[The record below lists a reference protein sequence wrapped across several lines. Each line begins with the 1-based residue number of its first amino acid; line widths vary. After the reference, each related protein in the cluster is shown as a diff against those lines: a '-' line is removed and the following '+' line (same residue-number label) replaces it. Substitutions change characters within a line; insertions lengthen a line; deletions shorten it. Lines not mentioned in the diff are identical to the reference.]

1 MFGLGGIGLKIAI
14 AAILFS
20 VISGGYFYIQS
31 LRSDLKLAAQVQ
43 AQLEDNIR
51 AKDAAMEQTRRDIE
65 NMNRIQGELNTRLR
79 AAENTS
85 NELARRFNVDR
96 NGNERNLGR
105 IAGERPAVVEVRI
118 NRGTRDALRC
128 NEIITGSPLTE
139 DERNGKVRNSIC
151 QNLLPAPTAS
161 GATR

>member
-31 LRSDLKLAAQVQ
+31 LRSDLKLAAEVRGK
-43 AQLEDNIR
+43 LEDSIK
-51 AKDAAMEQTRRDIE
+51 AKDAAMEQTRRDLE
-65 NMNRIQGELNTRLR
+65 NMNRIQSDLNGRLR

-151 QNLLPAPTAS
+151 QDLLPSSTAGAP
-161 GATR
+161 R

>member
-1 MFGLGGIGLKIAI
+1 MFGLSGIGLKIAI

-31 LRSDLKLAAQVQ
+31 LRSELQLAAEVQ
-43 AQLEDNIR
+43 AKLEDNIK
-51 AKDAAMEQTRRDIE
+51 AKDAAMDQMKRDIE
-65 NMNRIQGELNTRLR
+65 NMNRIQTDLNTKLR
-79 AAENTS
+79 AAEATT

-96 NGNERNLGR
+96 NGNERNIGR
-105 IAGERPAVVEVRI
+105 IAGERPAAVETKI

-139 DERNGKVRNSIC
+139 DEKSGKVRNSIC
-151 QNLLPAPTAS
+151 PDLMPAVEKKP
-161 GATR
+161 

>member
-31 LRSDLKLAAQVQ
+31 LRSDLKLAAEVRGK
-43 AQLEDNIR
+43 LEDSIK
-51 AKDAAMEQTRRDIE
+51 AKDAAMEQTRRDLE
-65 NMNRIQGELNTRLR
+65 NMNRIQSDLNGRLR

-151 QNLLPAPTAS
+151 QDLLPLSTAGAP
-161 GATR
+161 R

>member
-1 MFGLGGIGLKIAI
+1 MFGLGGLGFKIAV

-20 VISGGYFYIQS
+20 IISGGYFYIQS
-31 LRSDLKLAAQVQ
+31 LRSDLKLAAEVQ
-43 AQLEDNIR
+43 AKLEDSIR

-85 NELARRFNVDR
+85 SELARRFNVDR

-139 DERNGKVRNSIC
+139 DERSGKVRNSIC
-151 QNLLPAPTAS
+151 SDLLPTAAT
-161 GATR
+161 GAAR

>member
-1 MFGLGGIGLKIAI
+1 MFGLGGLGFKIAV

-20 VISGGYFYIQS
+20 IISGGYFYIQS
-31 LRSDLKLAAQVQ
+31 LRSDLKLAAEVQ
-43 AQLEDNIR
+43 AKLEDSIR

-65 NMNRIQGELNTRLR
+65 NMNRIQGDLNARLR
-79 AAENTS
+79 AAESTS
-85 NELARRFNVDR
+85 SELARRFNVDR

-139 DERNGKVRNSIC
+139 DERSGKVRNSIC
-151 QNLLPAPTAS
+151 PDLLPTAAT
-161 GATR
+161 GAAR